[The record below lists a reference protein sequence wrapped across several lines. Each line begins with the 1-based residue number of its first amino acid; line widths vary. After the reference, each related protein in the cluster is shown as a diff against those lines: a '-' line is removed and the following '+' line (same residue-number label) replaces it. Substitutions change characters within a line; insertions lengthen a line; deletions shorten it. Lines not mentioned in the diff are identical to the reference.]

1 MVNTHGTSK
10 NGDLWRVPPPGAF
23 GPLDEHGRRAG
34 APAPDLS
41 LSVVIP
47 CLNAERGLQRT
58 LDALASAE
66 RSGFTP
72 EIVVVDG
79 GSTDNTKEIAE
90 AAGARVIESK
100 PGRGTQLATGA
111 RAAKGDWLL
120 FLHGDTALDRG
131 WAASVMVFA
140 SNERNR
146 ERAAVFSFALDD
158 DSAAARRLEK
168 IVSWRNRWLG
178 LPYGDQG
185 LLIHRRFYRR
195 LGGYKEIPLMEDVDL
210 IRRIGVSRLA
220 LFDVHAV
227 TSAERYV
234 RGGYLRRALRNI
246 FCLTLFFC
254 RVPPRLIARI
264 YG

>member
-1 MVNTHGTSK
+1 MVKSGTSK
-10 NGDLWRVPPPGAF
+10 NEDLWRVPPPGAF
-23 GPLDEHGRRAG
+23 GPLDAHGRRLG
-34 APAPDLS
+34 VTAPDIN

-47 CLNAERGLQRT
+47 CLNAEHGLQRT
-58 LDALASAE
+58 LDALASAQ

-72 EIVVVDG
+72 EIVVADG
-79 GSTDNTKEIAE
+79 GSTDRTREIAE
-90 AAGARVIESK
+90 QAGARVIDA
-100 PGRGTQLATGA
+100 PRGRGPQLAAGA

-120 FLHGDTALDRG
+120 FLHGDTVLDRG
-131 WAASVMVFA
+131 WAATVMVFA

-146 ERAAVFSFALDD
+146 ERAGVFSFALDD
-158 DSAAARRLEK
+158 DSRAARRLEAM
-168 IVSWRNRWLG
+168 VRWRNRWLG

-210 IRRIGVSRLA
+210 IRRIGLGRLA
-220 LFDVHAV
+220 LFDVRAV
-227 TSAERYV
+227 TSAARYV
-234 RGGYLRRALRNI
+234 RSGYLRRALRNL

-264 YG
+264 YS